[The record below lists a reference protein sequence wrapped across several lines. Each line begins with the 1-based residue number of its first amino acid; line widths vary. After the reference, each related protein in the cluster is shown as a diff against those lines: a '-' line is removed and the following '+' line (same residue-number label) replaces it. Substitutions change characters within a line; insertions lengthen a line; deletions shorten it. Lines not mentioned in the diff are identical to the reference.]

1 MLWIV
6 LILLGAIVLGG
17 WIRSAAEKAR
27 QSDPSP
33 RDSGEKVPRSGG

>member
-6 LILLGAIVLGG
+6 LILLGAVVVGT

-27 QSDPSP
+27 DDE
-33 RDSGEKVPRSGG
+33 RK

>member
-6 LILLGAIVLGG
+6 LILLGAVVAGT

-27 QSDPSP
+27 DDE
-33 RDSGEKVPRSGG
+33 RK